1 MHSFTHYHTRPDAQP
16 APSRRGAT
24 ITLSAWRYDLI
35 VRWFVMHGK
44 EQVFRGKIAD
54 LARLQSG
61 EAVLDVGCGTGTQA
75 LVAKERVG
83 TTGRVCGIDPS
94 VSLLAGARRKA
105 ARAGLAIDFQ
115 VGGIERIAFADQSFD
130 VVLSTFMFHHVPD
143 DLKRQ
148 GLSEV
153 ARVLKPDGRLLVVDF
168 KHTEEPQKQPGQ
180 FGAGEL
186 GLQELPALM
195 KEAGF
200 AQVESGEI
208 SFHIRSLDA
217 GHKQYDYTL
226 ARKSTAEARR
236 SADFVRHVL

>member
-1 MHSFTHYHTRPDAQP
+1 MHSFTHHHQRRDAQP
-16 APSRRGAT
+16 PSSRRGAI
-24 ITLSAWRYDLI
+24 ITFPAWRYDLI

-44 EQVFRGKIAD
+44 ERVFRAKIAD
-54 LARLQSG
+54 LAQLQAG

-75 LVAKERVG
+75 LVAKVRVG

-115 VGGIERIAFADQSFD
+115 VGGIEHIAFPDQSFD

-153 ARVLKPDGRLLVVDF
+153 ARVLKTDGRLLVVDF
-168 KHTEEPQKQPGQ
+168 KHSEGPHKQPGQ
-180 FGAGEL
+180 FGAGAL

-200 AQVESGEI
+200 SQVETSEI
-208 SFHIRSLDA
+208 PFHIRSLAA
-217 GHKQYDYTL
+217 GHQLYGYVL
-226 ARKSTAEARR
+226 ARKGAVEGQN
-236 SADFVRHVL
+236 